1 MIKNYIFFIA
11 FVFAF
16 YFGNAQMLR
25 KQTLAS
31 QGSSHVVYTNNKSYY
46 IIESIGQ
53 ASIINTYEANN
64 YSLRQGY
71 LQPVSA
77 SIVVNGF
84 NADFKA
90 VIFPNPFSS
99 EVQIKFKE
107 PVIDI
112 LQVTVRD
119 VLGRIVLNQRYNPM
133 QSIVLNLDH
142 LNIGSYSVH
151 VSMRSKLLKSKIIK
165 R

>member
-1 MIKNYIFFIA
+1 
-11 FVFAF
+11 
-16 YFGNAQMLR
+16 MLR
-25 KQTLAS
+25 KETLAI
-31 QGSSHVVYTNNKSYY
+31 QGSSHVVYANNKSYY

-53 ASIINTYEANN
+53 ASIINTFNAND

-77 SIVVNGF
+77 SIIASDF
-84 NADFKA
+84 NTDFKA
-90 VIFPNPFSS
+90 VIFPNPFPS

-119 VLGRIVLNQRYNPM
+119 VLGRIVLNKEYSPM
-133 QSIVLNLDH
+133 PSIVLDLNH
-142 LNIGSYSVH
+142 LNTGSYLVH
-151 VSMRSKLLKSKIIK
+151 IRMRSKLLKAKIIK